1 MFLDMGDDWDLQ
13 AVVRG
18 CCTTATST
26 PTSTTTTT
34 ATVALTTTSMEE
46 PSCYFSCFPP
56 PSPPLLGLDHQDLC
70 FPDLLETLTPLEE
83 LEALYKPFFS
93 KVEAL
98 SPQSNPTSLL
108 THVGFTDQHQQQQQ
122 QKQKPQQQQQQQKQ
136 SPQCLTGPTTAAAAT
151 TTTYHSQTPRS
162 KRRKNQ
168 QKRVVCQVPAEG
180 ISSDMWAWRKYGQK
194 PIKGSPYPRGY
205 YRCSSSKGCL
215 ARKQVERSRLDPGII
230 IITYTA
236 EHNHPV
242 PTHRN
247 SLAGSTRNK
256 FPNPQG
262 STPADEPGTPTN
274 KPSCSS
280 PASTTGL
287 SPKTPTAAMEDE
299 LLQQPKQECR
309 EDEEEEI
316 VVDNDEDD
324 DLLIPDMMMGDDFFE
339 GLGELDGPT
348 NGAALD
354 DCSDDQ
360 LPATF
365 PPSWFSHNAT
375 TAAGGS

>member
-1 MFLDMGDDWDLQ
+1 MFVDMGDDWDLQ

-18 CCTTATST
+18 CYTTATST
-26 PTSTTTTT
+26 TTT
-34 ATVALTTTSMEE
+34 ATSALATTSMED
-46 PSCYFSCFPP
+46 PPYSSSCFPP
-56 PSPPLLGLDHQDLC
+56 PPPPLGDHQALC
-70 FPDLLETLTPLEE
+70 FPDLLENSTPLEE
-83 LEALYKPFFS
+83 LEALFKPFFP
-93 KVEAL
+93 KMEPF
-98 SPQSNPTSLL
+98 SPQSSNPTSLL
-108 THVGFTDQHQQQQQ
+108 THGGFTDQ
-122 QKQKPQQQQQQQKQ
+122 QKQKPQQQQEKQ
-136 SPQCLTGPTTAAAAT
+136 SPQCLTGPTTVVPAT
-151 TTTYHSQTPRS
+151 TTTSHSQTPRS

-215 ARKQVERSRLDPGII
+215 ARKQVERSRSDPGTI

-247 SLAGSTRNK
+247 SLAGSTRHK
-256 FPNPQG
+256 FLTPQG
-262 STPADEPGTPTN
+262 STPENEPGTPTN

-280 PASTTGL
+280 PVSTTGL
-287 SPKTPTAAMEDE
+287 SPTTPSTAAMEDE
-299 LLQQPKQECR
+299 LLQQSTQENR
-309 EDEEEEI
+309 EEEEEEM
-316 VVDNDEDD
+316 VMDNDEDD
-324 DLLIPDMMMGDDFFE
+324 DILIPDMMMGDDFFE

-348 NGAALD
+348 SGAALD
-354 DCSDDQ
+354 DRFPDQ
-360 LPATF
+360 VPATF
-365 PPSWFSHNAT
+365 PPPWFSHNAT